1 VNCFWNLEPDLGT
14 DLLTSNRFPMSL
26 RVYNT
31 LSQTKEAFQ
40 TVRPGKVGMY
50 VCGPTVYSPSH
61 IGHMVG
67 PVIFD
72 TIKRYLV
79 YLDFE
84 VTWVVNITDVDD
96 KLIVQAQKDGTTVD
110 ELARQVTR
118 DYLEC
123 LAALGVD
130 GIDQMPR
137 ATEHIGDIVA
147 ITQSLV
153 NQSFA
158 YESGGDVY
166 FDVSKAAEYGKLSHR
181 DPEELLAGARI
192 EPSALK
198 RHPGDFALW
207 KRSKTG
213 EPSWESPW
221 GPGRP
226 GWHIECS
233 AMSMKYLG
241 KHFDIH
247 GGGLDLVFPHHEN
260 ELVQSESYS
269 GETFASFW
277 MHNGLLTKEGRKI
290 SKSDPGTIVLM
301 SDLLKAHQPDTLR
314 ALLLSSHYRR
324 PIDFGPH
331 RLDEID
337 RGLRTFY
344 RAFERFEEV
353 TGERFDQLVAP
364 TRRQPFDSGGSRL
377 LQEIAELR
385 QRFLDAMDD
394 DFNTGGALGELFE
407 MVHTINRFA
416 NHMAPPP
423 SSETASQL
431 AEYRSGMVALK
442 ELSQILG
449 LFRRSRTLAEPAGDR
464 LTAPL
469 LDLLIELRARLR
481 KDKNFALADEIRN
494 RLTKLGVTVEDRPE
508 GTRWR
513 IE

>member
-1 VNCFWNLEPDLGT
+1 
-14 DLLTSNRFPMSL
+14 MSL

-31 LSQTKEAFQ
+31 LSQTKEPFQ
-40 TVRPGKVGMY
+40 TVHPGKVGMY

-79 YLDFE
+79 YLGYE

-96 KLIVQAQKDGTTVD
+96 KLIVQAQKDGTTVQ
-110 ELARQVTR
+110 ELARLVTK

-123 LAALGVD
+123 LSALGVD

-137 ATEHIGDIVA
+137 ATEHISEIVA
-147 ITQSLV
+147 ITQSLIDK
-153 NQSFA
+153 SFA

-166 FDVSKAAEYGKLSHR
+166 FDVSRTAAYGKLSHR

-207 KRSKTG
+207 KRSKPG

-241 KHFDIH
+241 KHLDIH

-290 SKSDPGTIVLM
+290 SKSDPGTIILM
-301 SDLLKAHQPDTLR
+301 SDLLKAHRPDTLR

-344 RAFERFEEV
+344 RAFERFEEL
-353 TGERFDQLVAP
+353 TGERFDQLTAP
-364 TRRQPFDSGGSRL
+364 IHHQAFDPGSSSL
-377 LQEIAELR
+377 LQEIAEHR

-407 MVHTINRFA
+407 LVHAINRFA
-416 NHMAPPP
+416 NQMKPAAIP
-423 SSETASQL
+423 ETASQL
-431 AEYRSGMVALK
+431 VEYRAGMLTLK

-449 LFRRSRTLAEPAGDR
+449 LFRQPLAAAQPAGDT

-469 LDLLIELRARLR
+469 LELLIELRARLR
-481 KDKNFALADEIRN
+481 KEKNFGLADEIRN
-494 RLTKLGVTVEDRPE
+494 RLTKLGVTLEDRPD

-513 IE
+513 IDS

>member
-1 VNCFWNLEPDLGT
+1 
-14 DLLTSNRFPMSL
+14 MSL

-31 LSQTKEAFQ
+31 LSQTKEPFQ
-40 TVRPGKVGMY
+40 TVHPGKVGMY

-79 YLDFE
+79 YLGYE

-96 KLIVQAQKDGTTVD
+96 KLIVQAQKDGTTVQ
-110 ELARQVTR
+110 ELAGLVTK

-123 LAALGVD
+123 LSALGVD

-137 ATEHIGDIVA
+137 ATEHISEIVA
-147 ITQSLV
+147 ITQSLIDK
-153 NQSFA
+153 SFA

-166 FDVSKAAEYGKLSHR
+166 FDVSRTAAYGKLSHR

-207 KRSKTG
+207 KRSKPG

-290 SKSDPGTIVLM
+290 SKSDPGTIILM
-301 SDLLKAHQPDTLR
+301 SDLLKAHRPDTLR

-344 RAFERFEEV
+344 RAFERFEEL
-353 TGERFDQLVAP
+353 TGERFDQLTAP
-364 TRRQPFDSGGSRL
+364 IHHQAFDPGSSSL
-377 LQEIAELR
+377 LQEIAEHR

-407 MVHTINRFA
+407 LVHAINRFA
-416 NHMAPPP
+416 NQMKPAAIP
-423 SSETASQL
+423 ETASQL
-431 AEYRSGMVALK
+431 VEYRAGMLTLK

-449 LFRRSRTLAEPAGDR
+449 LFRQPPAAAQPAGDT

-469 LDLLIELRARLR
+469 LELLIDVRARLR
-481 KDKNFALADEIRN
+481 KEKNFGLADEIRN
-494 RLTKLGVTVEDRPE
+494 RLTKLGVTLEDRPV

-513 IE
+513 IDS